1 MKTGPS
7 LMKTS
12 GSYFGVIVFNSISC
26 VQVEAAVRCLQY
38 FFDCDHCYLMRGV
51 GVGYFEEE
59 KLLKEPRLEETTTF
73 ISLAGPAEE

>member
-1 MKTGPS
+1 
-7 LMKTS
+7 MKTS

-59 KLLKEPRLEETTTF
+59 KLLKEPRIGRNHTF
-73 ISLAGPAEE
+73 MSLTEPAEK